1 MKLLVQQ
8 SNNLMNKHKLQFVFV
23 TVASPFVI
31 VAEIVMIVLLQKCH
45 AAGRRQLQAAFHWF
59 AGTPIGHK

>member
-1 MKLLVQQ
+1 M
-8 SNNLMNKHKLQFVFV
+8 

-31 VAEIVMIVLLQKCH
+31 VAEIVMIVLLLKCH
-45 AAGRRQLQAAFHWF
+45 AAGRRQLRAPFHWF